1 MFVKWRFVML
11 MLLFIE
17 EIFPNWKNILQILTR
32 LLIFLEE
39 LFSVSVVLVLI
50 VFAGEVDLACLT
62 LK

>member
-1 MFVKWRFVML
+1 ML

-39 LFSVSVVLVLI
+39 FFNVSDVSLLI